1 MPDVFGLAAGWV
13 VENPGWVAA
22 AAIAA
27 ILYVR
32 MMRA

>member
-1 MPDVFGLAAGWV
+1 MAAGWV